1 LPDDLRFALPLAAPL
16 LDAGLRDVS
25 LTREIADLVV
35 MNTFKMG
42 ARSGESCKVGCQLG
56 QQLFALV
63 EQGLDL
69 VVN

>member
-25 LTREIADLVV
+25 LAREIADLVV

-42 ARSGESCKVGCQLG
+42 VRSGESRKVGCQLD
-56 QQLFALV
+56 QQFFALV
-63 EQGLDL
+63 EQWLDL